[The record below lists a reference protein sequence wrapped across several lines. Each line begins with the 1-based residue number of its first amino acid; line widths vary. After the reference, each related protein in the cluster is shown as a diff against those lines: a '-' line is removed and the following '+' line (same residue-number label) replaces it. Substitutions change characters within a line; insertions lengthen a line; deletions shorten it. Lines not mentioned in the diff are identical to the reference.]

1 MTLRLTL
8 AGLVLTLT
16 LTAPDTSVI
25 VAGPATRASTR
36 LVAFA
41 AGGETEPVPLPL
53 QEALEKARVDGKY
66 EMLLRQFR
74 VAGDRA
80 EYGPFRDL
88 GPRGVKEYA
97 GLTDLPEGHWVY
109 VYPYWYVWRDLSAAP
124 RPRRPYGPEQ
134 ATGPPDTPNAGDQGT
149 AWASL
154 TPDGQEEWLLLEY
167 AEPVVP
173 TAVLIHETFCPGAL
187 HRVSVFNLAGEEVDV
202 WKGKDP
208 TAAGTPMGVSEIP
221 FKVRFK
227 TNRVKIYLDS
237 KNVLGFNEIDAVG
250 LRDSAGKTHW
260 AASADASS
268 SYAQPQGGVN
278 RVRAFQPAAAPFAV
292 APAAENKDDRIR
304 QLENEVKELKETLK
318 ELRGT
323 MRDLRETMKDLRDFM
338 KKDEAKTPK

>member
-1 MTLRLTL
+1 MTLRLML

-16 LTAPDTSVI
+16 TTLTLTARDTPGD
-25 VAGPATRASTR
+25 AD
-36 LVAFA
+36 
-41 AGGETEPVPLPL
+41 PVPLPL
-53 QEALEKARVDGKY
+53 QEALEKARADGKY

-74 VAGDRA
+74 VAADRA
-80 EYGPFRDL
+80 EHGPFRDL
-88 GPRGVKEYA
+88 GPRTVKEYA

-109 VYPYWYVWRDLSAAP
+109 VYPYWYIWRDLTAAP
-124 RPRRPYGPEQ
+124 KVKRAYGPEQ
-134 ATGPPDTPNAGDQGT
+134 ATGPPDTPNAGDQAT

-154 TPDGQEEWLLLEY
+154 TADGQDEWLLLEY
-167 AEPVVP
+167 AEPLVP
-173 TAVLIHETFCPGAL
+173 TAVLIHETFCPGAVS
-187 HRVSVFNLAGEEVDV
+187 RVTVFNLAGEEVDV

-268 SYAQPQGGVN
+268 SYAQPQGAN
-278 RVRAFQPAAAPFAV
+278 RPRAFQPAPAPV
-292 APAAENKDDRIR
+292 IVPPPPAADARDERIR
-304 QLENEVKELKETLK
+304 QLEAEVKELKETLK
-318 ELRGT
+318 DLRG
-323 MRDLRETMKDLRDFM
+323 TMKDLRDTMKDLRDYM
-338 KKDEAKTPK
+338 KKDDPKAPK